1 LQARCDKD
9 DNARHALTALLTR
22 AGMGRPDL
30 SPQGRQRQ
38 KRRIASQTLGDFQ
51 NAKDLPHTREVIER
65 QMAKWSEKVGLAIKP
80 AANIHEATIHAQIRD
95 RLASTKNGR
104 DRMALLEKYGDDPSP
119 VLTAP
124 QFLSGL
130 RDAELAMV
138 KHKVEEHMPR

>member
-1 LQARCDKD
+1 
-9 DNARHALTALLTR
+9 
-22 AGMGRPDL
+22 
-30 SPQGRQRQ
+30 
-38 KRRIASQTLGDFQ
+38 
-51 NAKDLPHTREVIER
+51 
-65 QMAKWSEKVGLAIKP
+65 MAKWSEKVGLAIKP

-104 DRMALLEKYGDDPSP
+104 DRMALLEKYGDDPRA

-138 KHKVEEHMPR
+138 KHKVEEHTPREIIEVRDGTTKAVKEATRGWELAKADRRTCRIRQGPNGSWHGPTDARPAA